1 MEANFVLKASDLTA
15 EFADGLRKV
24 SNNAT
29 LYIRV
34 EFGNGSESSASGG
47 SSTGNTSIGEA
58 PKKRGRK
65 PGSGS
70 KAAASASASS
80 AGNSEGPKRRGRKP
94 GSTNKSSASAATSEG
109 PKKRGRKPKNQ
120 NG

>member
-15 EFADGLRKV
+15 DFAEGLRKV

-34 EFGNGSESSASGG
+34 DFGTGSD
-47 SSTGNTSIGEA
+47 SSTPGAASSGNTSTGDA

-65 PGSGS
+65 PGSGNKS
-70 KAAASASASS
+70 SVAASP
-80 AGNSEGPKRRGRKP
+80 SEGPKKRGRKP
-94 GSTNKSSASAATSEG
+94 GSVNKSSAPAATSEG

-120 NG
+120 NA